1 MARAR
6 AVVGMV
12 EEEMAMVV
20 AAKAKAEEGM
30 VTLLA
35 MGAVV
40 KEVARARMVAA

>member
-20 AAKAKAEEGM
+20 AAKAKAEEVM

-35 MGAVV
+35 MVAVV